1 MRHEATVNVY
11 LSEQLSYNMLA
22 PDTPAGVP
30 LLTTLAKRLF
40 STTEVSIGRYKRE
53 TEAKQTPSTLTL
65 VSLS

>member
-1 MRHEATVNVY
+1 
-11 LSEQLSYNMLA
+11 MLA